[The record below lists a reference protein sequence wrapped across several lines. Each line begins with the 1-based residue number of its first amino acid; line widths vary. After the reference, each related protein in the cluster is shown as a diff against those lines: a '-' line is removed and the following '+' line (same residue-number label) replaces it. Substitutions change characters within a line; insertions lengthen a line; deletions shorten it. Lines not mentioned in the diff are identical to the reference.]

1 MDYLAAYLPQTPGLL
16 PKWLLFVAA
25 VAFGNSVQ
33 AYLTLRF
40 NKRIYCARALDVTAL
55 SSRTFGTWTVLSAV
69 LRAYAAYHIH
79 NPVVYDLAIWSYAVA
94 GVHFVSEW
102 LVFGSAGP
110 GAGLA
115 GPLIFSSMS
124 LAWMITQRGEY

>member
-1 MDYLAAYLPQTPGLL
+1 MDHLTAYLPQTPGLL
-16 PKWLLFVAA
+16 PKWLLFVAV
-25 VAFGNSVQ
+25 VALGNSVQ

-40 NKRIYCARALDVTAL
+40 NKRIYCARPLDVTAL

-69 LRAYAAYHIH
+69 LRVYAAYHIH
-79 NPVVYDLAIWSYAVA
+79 DPVVYDLAIWSYAVA

-102 LVFGSAGP
+102 LVFGSAGL

-115 GPLIFSSMS
+115 GPLVVSSMS